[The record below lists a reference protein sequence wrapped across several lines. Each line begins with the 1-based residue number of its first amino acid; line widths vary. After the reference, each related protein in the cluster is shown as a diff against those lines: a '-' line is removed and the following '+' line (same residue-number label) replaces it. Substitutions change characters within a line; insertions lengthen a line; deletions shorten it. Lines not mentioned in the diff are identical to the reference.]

1 MAVKNVKN
9 VNGYVLRVMYY
20 VLRFCCSAV
29 HAGRDGSE
37 YLSSERVLHRKA
49 FCTRVSRL
57 SKMVVKQKMVVFK
70 DTPKYRSG
78 GNVRSFKQASF
89 AETGS

>member
-1 MAVKNVKN
+1 MLCITCYDFVVVPSVPDGMARNASR
-9 VNGYVLRVMYY
+9 G
-20 VLRFCCSAV
+20 A
-29 HAGRDGSE
+29 
-37 YLSSERVLHRKA
+37 RVLHRKA